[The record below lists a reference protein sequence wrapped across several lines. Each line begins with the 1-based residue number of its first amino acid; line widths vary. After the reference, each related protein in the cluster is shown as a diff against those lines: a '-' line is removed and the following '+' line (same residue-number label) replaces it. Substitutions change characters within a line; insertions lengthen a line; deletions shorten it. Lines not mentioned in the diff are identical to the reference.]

1 MCFFLPDQVFEA
13 SGGSWTLRVTREA
26 PAVLPGL
33 RVMSR
38 NRYDRSHLASRYSQG
53 TLGHKIIV
61 ANQHKLMQINR
72 NQRKT
77 KEIYENLMK
86 YQ

>member
-1 MCFFLPDQVFEA
+1 MSKKGVFFLPDQVFEA

-38 NRYDRSHLASRYSQG
+38 NRYDRSHLASRYSRAPSWSQNYRCES
-53 TLGHKIIV
+53 TQID
-61 ANQHKLMQINR
+61 ANQ
-72 NQRKT
+72 
-77 KEIYENLMK
+77 
-86 YQ
+86 